1 MKKTQK
7 GKGKKVGEVRYV
19 RRKVNPVHG
28 REVVVMENGGIAG
41 VHRLR
46 LETIT
51 LSSGRNIC
59 IYCSSGVLVIVIN

>member
-1 MKKTQK
+1 MERRNSLRRRMSWKRRVKKTQK

-41 VHRLR
+41 RQL
-46 LETIT
+46 I
-51 LSSGRNIC
+51 G
-59 IYCSSGVLVIVIN
+59 